1 MAAAA
6 EAAALTPGASVSV
19 WLPTQPVLVAA
30 RRVS

>member
-6 EAAALTPGASVSV
+6 EAAALTPGALVSVS
-19 WLPTQPVLVAA
+19 LPAQPVLVAA